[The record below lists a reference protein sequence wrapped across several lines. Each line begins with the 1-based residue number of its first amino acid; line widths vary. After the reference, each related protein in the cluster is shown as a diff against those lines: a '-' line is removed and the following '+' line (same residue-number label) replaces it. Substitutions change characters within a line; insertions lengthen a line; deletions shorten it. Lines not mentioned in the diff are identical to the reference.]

1 MSATPRQ
8 VAVVPFRRSGGEIEI
23 CLIRRQDSRKWGI
36 PKGFIDRGHSAE
48 EAALTEAFEE
58 AGLKGEIL
66 ADAIGTYE
74 YKKWKLSLVVAVY
87 VMKVRDVETKWPEK
101 SFRQRRWA
109 SVEKA
114 EQLLEKH
121 PVHFLLS
128 DAIKHLTKRRA

>member
-8 VAVVPFRRSGGEIEI
+8 VAVVPFRRNDGEIEI

-36 PKGFIDRGHSAE
+36 PKGFIDRGYSAE

-74 YKKWKLSLVVAVY
+74 YKKWQVRLVVAVY
-87 VMKVRDVETKWPEK
+87 IMKVHDVETKWPEK
-101 SFRQRRWA
+101 SFRERKWA

-114 EQLLEKH
+114 AELLEKH
-121 PVHFLLS
+121 PVHPLLS
-128 DAIKHLTKRRA
+128 EAIKRLPKRRA